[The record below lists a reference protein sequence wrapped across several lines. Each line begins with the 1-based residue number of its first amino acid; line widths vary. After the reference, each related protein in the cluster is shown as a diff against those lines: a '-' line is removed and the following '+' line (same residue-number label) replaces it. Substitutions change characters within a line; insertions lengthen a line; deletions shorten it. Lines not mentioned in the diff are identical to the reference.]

1 MRWYITEWQSFTL
14 KKTAHWKGKNNSFVS
29 TFGMPNST
37 RIRTYLVKVEFA
49 EKFKVEFAEKLK
61 WNLQK
66 KNNWRLVF
74 PKKKIKVQFYQR
86 QNFNT

>member
-1 MRWYITEWQSFTL
+1 
-14 KKTAHWKGKNNSFVS
+14 VS

-66 KNNWRLVF
+66 KNN
-74 PKKKIKVQFYQR
+74 
-86 QNFNT
+86 